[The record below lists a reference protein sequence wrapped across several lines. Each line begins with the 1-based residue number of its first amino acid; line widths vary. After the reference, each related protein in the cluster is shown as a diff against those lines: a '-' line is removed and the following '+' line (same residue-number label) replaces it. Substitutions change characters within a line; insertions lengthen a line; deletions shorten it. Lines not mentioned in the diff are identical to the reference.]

1 MAITLEANYSKKIGL
16 PGYSSHQ
23 YSLTVRT
30 EVADVSQVQQE
41 SEQLHTTLQTA
52 VDNELRQQGWL
63 PDSPNQ
69 SNGNGHTNSTSNTGS
84 WKCSAK
90 QKELILKLAEEHNL
104 DIDTIEDLAQARFG
118 KALRELNRLNA
129 SSIIDELLA
138 RQGNTNGRSNGN
150 GRYARTGGSR

>member
-30 EVADVSQVQQE
+30 EVADIAQVQQA
-41 SEQLHTTLQTA
+41 SERLHATLQTS
-52 VDNELRQQGWL
+52 VDNELRSQGWL
-63 PDSPNQ
+63 PDSENATAQPPA
-69 SNGNGHTNSTSNTGS
+69 SNGNGTWN
-84 WKCSAK
+84 CSPK

-104 DIDTIEDLAQARFG
+104 DLDTVEDLAQARFG
-118 KALRELNRLNA
+118 KSLRELNKLNA

-138 RQGNTNGRSNGN
+138 RQGNGTNRSNGN
-150 GRYARTGGSR
+150 GRHARSGGSR